1 MVDGTVI
8 LDSGLDD
15 DELAYDLQLKEVIAL
30 SQTQFS
36 PPTSYSPPPSASS
49 RSSPF
54 LDDDNEMRYA
64 TNLWTYLTSDDDG
77 MGYDYRMPS
86 DTDVSALLDPLFDSE
101 SYRLYFKGLV
111 GKETA
116 GDVTIIAVAV
126 FDSRDD
132 LLIHVRKPLEA
143 ARENEAVSPEVAELM
158 ALIKGLEAALSLHLE
173 RVSFFCDD
181 YMLHQ
186 YVTGRLRPKL
196 SKIASLVEKVAF
208 LRVQFSYCE
217 PFLVEQNVM
226 KSAFKLVEQATA
238 SQITL
243 PDAETSNTHD
253 LLENCEICYVD
264 NELDQMYTVNDCL
277 HRYCFSCMKKH
288 VEVKFLDGSEA
299 KCPHEGCKSTV
310 GIENFEKLFP
320 PKVIEII
327 HQRFKESSIPF
338 SEKVYCPQPR
348 CSALMSKTEVLDYTK
363 DILGNAEQSGARKCM
378 KCHGLFCIKCKATWH
393 NDMTCEEYR
402 KSSHGTQTE
411 DAKLNSL
418 AKEKLWQPCLRCGH
432 LVELAEGCF
441 HIVCRCGH
449 EFCYSCGAE
458 WKNRQPTCLCPMW
471 DEHLILNDEQ

>member
-1 MVDGTVI
+1 MDGSVI

-186 YVTGRLRPKL
+186 YV
-196 SKIASLVEKVAF
+196 S
-208 LRVQFSYCE
+208 
-217 PFLVEQNVM
+217 
-226 KSAFKLVEQATA
+226 
-238 SQITL
+238 
-243 PDAETSNTHD
+243 
-253 LLENCEICYVD
+253 
-264 NELDQMYTVNDCL
+264 
-277 HRYCFSCMKKH
+277 
-288 VEVKFLDGSEA
+288 
-299 KCPHEGCKSTV
+299 
-310 GIENFEKLFP
+310 
-320 PKVIEII
+320 
-327 HQRFKESSIPF
+327 
-338 SEKVYCPQPR
+338 
-348 CSALMSKTEVLDYTK
+348 
-363 DILGNAEQSGARKCM
+363 
-378 KCHGLFCIKCKATWH
+378 
-393 NDMTCEEYR
+393 
-402 KSSHGTQTE
+402 
-411 DAKLNSL
+411 
-418 AKEKLWQPCLRCGH
+418 
-432 LVELAEGCF
+432 
-441 HIVCRCGH
+441 
-449 EFCYSCGAE
+449 
-458 WKNRQPTCLCPMW
+458 
-471 DEHLILNDEQ
+471 